1 MRKDGRFSCP
11 VWDHSY
17 HTVPPWTL
25 LGGFLWATLQ
35 GGHPCANGAPQL
47 PGRPF
52 CPIAVVA
59 AAATAMMAV
68 MGHEGREK
76 GRPPGDR
83 SCWHHSLLDGP
94 SDWLHPLSGPGVA
107 SLLFCAGLECGNQI
121 PSPGVVRA
129 GTGWTFHR
137 REEEE
142 GHGTCRSVVR
152 KGPPWAP
159 GLPLPPPLPHLKP
172 DDSL

>member
-25 LGGFLWATLQ
+25 LGGFLRAALQ
-35 GGHPCANGAPQL
+35 GGHPCARGAPQL

-59 AAATAMMAV
+59 AAATAMMAM

-76 GRPPGDR
+76 GRPR
-83 SCWHHSLLDGP
+83 ETE
-94 SDWLHPLSGPGVA
+94 A
-107 SLLFCAGLECGNQI
+107 
-121 PSPGVVRA
+121 A
-129 GTGWTFHR
+129 GTTPSWM
-137 REEEE
+137 
-142 GHGTCRSVVR
+142 
-152 KGPPWAP
+152 A
-159 GLPLPPPLPHLKP
+159 LPIGYIL
-172 DDSL
+172 